1 MQGVGFRERA
11 AHALNRLNVKGFA
24 RNLKE
29 GGEVELTLL
38 FDGDKNLLEGMIN
51 GTIKKIAE
59 KMPMVEGTVIDS
71 KKTALFEDSYTESQI
86 RELERFEVKREDDL
100 HEMVWALQGAGTL
113 FSMATEKIDRLL
125 AFKEEERRM
134 PLISIKCELAH
145 VQDNL
150 DNANSLELIC
160 LKNFISNPLI
170 ALEPEALKRFVE
182 FYHEFVEFREAP
194 EDKRKN
200 NREMMSKK
208 VTDMLEKLEELEE
221 SLKTGEKDK

>member
-1 MQGVGFRERA
+1 MSEIIEA
-11 AHALNRLNVKGFA
+11 
-24 RNLKE
+24 
-29 GGEVELTLL
+29 
-38 FDGDKNLLEGMIN
+38 
-51 GTIKKIAE
+51 IAE
-59 KMPMVEGTVIDS
+59 KMPMVKGAVIDG
-71 KKTALFEDSYTESQI
+71 KKTGQLEDSYAESQI
-86 RELERFEVKREDDL
+86 RGLERFEVKREDDL

-150 DNANSLELIC
+150 DNAKSLELIC

-170 ALEPEALKRFVE
+170 ALEPEVLKRFVE